1 MTQTAFAMLGQGS
14 ELSGKRI
21 LFCTRSRILA
31 SDSVGL
37 ENANCRIGT
46 VEAL

>member
-1 MTQTAFAMLGQGS
+1 MGVGIASPGT
-14 ELSGKRI
+14 ELRGRRI

-31 SDSVGL
+31 SDRVGL
-37 ENANCRIGT
+37 EKAICRIGT